1 MPSPI
6 DELYREIFGSSPN
19 KAGTA
24 FERLAAIATFVESQG
39 GNITHDAALKG
50 AASGSNYQIDV
61 LHQSEGT
68 TTMGEVK
75 DYTHSGG
82 KVGRSDLQ
90 KLTGALLDLSDVGK
104 GVFWSATDYT
114 KPARQY
120 ASASKSMP
128 HGKEILLRGLRE
140 STPTDEQGF
149 VKTINFT
156 GTHCIPLYE
165 DARWVV
171 HWTSEGISSL
181 KALIPPGENSID
193 TDGAIDVIFDAHGEP
208 LTSIFELT
216 SKGHGLRGEDN
227 VCRACYW
234 LPGHYVRT
242 NRILA
247 PIHGLE
253 YEIPY
258 LIHKSTFQ
266 ITDNSTHRLV
276 VLDEDGSPVR
286 ILTDEKLREFNFA
299 PNGDL
304 IAPARLQRY

>member
-6 DELYREIFGSSPN
+6 DELYLEIYGVSPN

-24 FERLAAIATFVESQG
+24 FERFAAIATFVESQG
-39 GNITHDAALKG
+39 GSITHDATLKG
-50 AASGSNYQIDV
+50 AVSGSNYQIDV
-61 LHQSEGT
+61 LHQSAE
-68 TTMGEVK
+68 TTMGEAK
-75 DYTHSGG
+75 DYTYRGG

-90 KLTGALLDLSDVGK
+90 KLSGALLDLPDVTK

-120 ASASKSMP
+120 AHASKSMP

-140 STPTDEQGF
+140 STPIDEQGF
-149 VKTINFT
+149 VKTINVT
-156 GTHCIPLYE
+156 GTHCIPQYE
-165 DARWVV
+165 AARWIV
-171 HWTSEGISSL
+171 HWTSDGLSSL
-181 KALIPPGENSID
+181 KALIPLGEDSID
-193 TDGAIDVIFDAHGEP
+193 IGGAIEVIFDAEGKP

-216 SKGHGLRGEDN
+216 SKGHGSRGDDN

-242 NRILA
+242 NGILA
-247 PIHGLE
+247 PILGLE

-258 LIHKSTFQ
+258 LIHTTTFQ
-266 ITDNSTHRLV
+266 ITDDSTYRLV
-276 VLDEDGSPVR
+276 VLDENGSPVR
-286 ILTDEKLREFNFA
+286 ILTDEKLRKFNFS

-304 IAPARLQRY
+304 IPPPARGQSY